1 MIAVR
6 KSEER
11 GHTDIGWLDSRH
23 TFSFGDYHD
32 PAHMGFGPLR
42 VINEDKVAPG
52 AGFPAH
58 PHHNMEILTVVLSGS
73 LEHRDS
79 LGNGST
85 LHPGEVQCMTA
96 GTGIRHSEMNPDRA
110 RPVHFVQ
117 IWVLPEQKGL
127 TPSYA
132 QRAFTARRRP
142 GEITLVASRDGRDES
157 LRLNQDVDLYVGDVM
172 PNMPTTLALRPGR
185 AAWLQVTRGSVSA
198 NGHTLASGDAAAFTE
213 EQKLELYGDAPAE
226 VLVFDVPW
234 HSNA

>member
-6 KSEER
+6 KSEDR

-23 TFSFGDYHD
+23 SFSFGDYHD

-58 PHHNMEILTVVLSGS
+58 PHHNMEILTVVLSGA

-79 LGNGST
+79 LGNGAT
-85 LHPGEVQCMTA
+85 LHPGELQVMSA

-117 IWVLPEQKGL
+117 IWILPERNGL
-127 TPSYA
+127 TPAYA
-132 QRAFTARRRP
+132 QKAFTSRRRP
-142 GEITLVASRDGRDES
+142 GELTLVASHHAREES
-157 LRLNQDVDLYVGDVM
+157 LHLNQDVNLYVGDVM
-172 PNMPTTLALRPGR
+172 PNTETALAIRPGR
-185 AAWLQVTRGSVSA
+185 AVWLQVTRGTVVA
-198 NGHTLASGDAAAFTE
+198 NGLTLGAGDAAALTDE
-213 EQKLELYGDAPAE
+213 AKLELTGHDPAE

-234 HSNA
+234 RSNG